1 MHHRFKRAEG
11 ILQSVVEAGGS
22 ERAAAC
28 KHRRMLMLLPT
39 KTSPRGW
46 QWQVQPTCRVG
57 QSDSAYGTN
66 ANIIV
71 SRLHVFAYIKLG
83 KTIYIYP
90 HASSSSFESS
100 SVSRSVPQSSSTT
113 GRLDPVSVSK
123 TSDAAVSLEGAL
135 PMPFSTTN
143 SVSAMR
149 LVGGVPRGDFL
160 VRRRV
165 PSRMCLSLAA
175 SILRK
180 ASVTVPT
187 MNGGTVRDG

>member
-83 KTIYIYP
+83 KIIYTSAY
-90 HASSSSFESS
+90 ASSSSFASS
-100 SVSRSVPQSSSTT
+100 SVRSVSQSSSTK
-113 GRLDPVSVSK
+113 GRLDRVSVSK

-149 LVGGVPRGDFL
+149 LLGGVLQDDFL
-160 VRRRV
+160 IRRRV
-165 PSRMCLSLAA
+165 PSRICLSLAA